1 MLSTNQ
7 IIELIYEET
16 NKFNLKDHKLTYL
29 TRKIIDIAAD
39 KVLEER
45 WEKIVC
51 FGLLPRFAFMTR
63 LQFMTLQERLVLY
76 IY

>member
-45 WEKIVC
+45 
-51 FGLLPRFAFMTR
+51 
-63 LQFMTLQERLVLY
+63 
-76 IY
+76 